1 MQRLEFRSR
10 NGKRLSYLPRRI
22 KGYRNLFVCQMT
34 EWNSLQESINSCAE
48 CKTVGS
54 NLIVDC
60 EQLPARPLEPKGG
73 EILFISEAPPPEGG
87 FWAPPP
93 IRDSL
98 REKLFSIL
106 RECDISLPDPNSKGS
121 LEAFASHRFF
131 LIQTVKWP
139 LYESARM
146 LRQAERRLVEHSVTV
161 HLDPE
166 ITLIRPTA
174 IIPLGKVACYASACM
189 FGIHHFPFKS
199 SSNLEKIRG
208 KQFTAQT
215 SDGRDIPLCPTGLP
229 VSRKAKDIPR
239 ICKEIKNAL
248 QGLLRD

>member
-1 MQRLEFRSR
+1 
-10 NGKRLSYLPRRI
+10 
-22 KGYRNLFVCQMT
+22 MT
-34 EWNSLQESINSCAE
+34 EWNSLQERINSCAD
-48 CKTVGS
+48 CKAIGS
-54 NLIVDC
+54 NLIVAC

-93 IRDSL
+93 FRDGL

-106 RECDISLPDPNSKGS
+106 RTCNISLPDPNSKGC
-121 LEAFASHRFF
+121 LEAFVSRRFF
-131 LIQTVKWP
+131 LIQTVKWS

-146 LRQAERRLVEHSVTV
+146 LRQAEQRLVEHSVID
-161 HLDPE
+161 HLDQE
-166 ITLIRPTA
+166 ITLIQPTT
-174 IIPLGKVACYASACM
+174 IILLGKVACYASACM
-189 FGIHHFPFKS
+189 FGTHRFPFKS
-199 SSNLEKIRG
+199 SSKLEKIRG

-215 SDGRDIPLCPTGLP
+215 SDGRDIALYPTGLP

-248 QGLLRD
+248 EGVLSD